1 MRSANGGSDQSA
13 STTEQDGSRHARMW
27 ILVSF
32 GSDSGAEAK
41 ADKGSDQSMAPVA
54 SLAPHSRISPP
65 LGVSNVR
72 WNWRAA
78 SALCKF

>member
-32 GSDSGAEAK
+32 SSDGGAEAK
-41 ADKGSDQSMAPVA
+41 ADKSSD
-54 SLAPHSRISPP
+54 
-65 LGVSNVR
+65 
-72 WNWRAA
+72 
-78 SALCKF
+78 